1 VCAGAV
7 IAEIDTWAISYSDD
21 KRHGDNAML
30 EVVARA
36 DELLAD
42 GDVDGARVWA
52 RITEVIGFLSTWD

>member
-1 VCAGAV
+1 MCGAM
-7 IAEIDTWAISYSDD
+7 IAEIDTWRSAMAMI

-52 RITEVIGFLSTWD
+52 RIAEVIGFLSTWD

>member
-1 VCAGAV
+1 MAM
-7 IAEIDTWAISYSDD
+7 I

-52 RITEVIGFLSTWD
+52 RIAEVIGFLSTWD